1 MRDIKIIIV
10 GIDKVKE
17 SQQIIKK
24 VINENDDISVIS
36 HFTNED
42 ENKSEMT
49 EFYYHI
55 DTNTLYMAH
64 KNNSILTVF
73 TTDGISDGIMID
85 DFYNNDIGYVSV
97 EQFNMI
103 SDKIFEDNDILV
115 VWIDKSDKINH
126 QYAYNMIEIRYM
138 QERIENLKYIYILN
152 EDIDKIS
159 YLILKYM
166 NSEETTRKKMLEEYS

>member
-1 MRDIKIIIV
+1 MRDIKTIIV

-17 SQQIIKK
+17 SQEIIKK
-24 VINENDDISVIS
+24 VIDEDDDISIIS
-36 HFTNED
+36 HFTNDD
-42 ENKSEMT
+42 EKNGMT

-55 DTNTLYMAH
+55 DTNTLYMSH

-73 TTDGISDGIMID
+73 TTEGISDGIMID

-115 VWIDKSDKINH
+115 VWVDKSDKTNH
-126 QYAYNMIEIRYM
+126 QYAYDMTEIRYM
-138 QERIENLKYIYILN
+138 QERIENLRYIYVLN

-159 YLILKYM
+159 YLILKYI
-166 NSEETTRKKMLEEYS
+166 NGEKTTRKKILEEYS